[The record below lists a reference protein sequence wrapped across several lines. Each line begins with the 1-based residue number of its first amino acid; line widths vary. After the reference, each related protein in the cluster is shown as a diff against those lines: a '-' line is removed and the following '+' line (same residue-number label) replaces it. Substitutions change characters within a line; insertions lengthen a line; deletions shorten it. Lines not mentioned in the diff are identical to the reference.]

1 MIETLTE
8 PRVDLAV
15 ATMLRHQEIAR
26 YPALFCAEPES
37 RPGFQ
42 RIVRPGTGLVVVSAA
57 HTLLHPEEAEAI
69 AEYRLQQ
76 YVLAGLYDIAVVE
89 RLALRVDPAMQTLSG
104 ADIHVAI
111 GNTAGQFLCYLCF
124 QSALEDSGPNRR
136 RYTEGDQR
144 RRRYPVYPRIGDA
157 ERPIFPS
164 ESEYGRDVFGAHP
177 GLKLLPVAGVREL
190 MRLVRNQAIRTHT
203 DGLAVVEAIVA
214 SSRIV
219 RDRGNRIEATVGC
232 AGPEARRLFYGL
244 AIPMVYAPTA
254 RIVGENITGSVGDDT
269 LLWTPSSAEPGR
281 FWPFALSTADVIRD
295 SAYYDMLDTALSLP
309 YNEALRCL
317 KHLRRRGPIRPPRLL
332 VADHESGGT
341 IWTVDPIPRTR
352 IV

>member
-8 PRVDLAV
+8 PRTELA
-15 ATMLRHQEIAR
+15 ATTMLRRQETAR
-26 YPALFCAEPES
+26 YPALFCPTPEL

-57 HTLLHPEEAEAI
+57 HTMLHSEEAEAI

-89 RLALRVDPAMQTLSG
+89 RLALHADPAMKTLGG

-124 QSALEDSGPNRR
+124 QSALEEGGSNGR
-136 RYTEGDQR
+136 RYEHSQR
-144 RRRYPVYPRIGDA
+144 HGPRSIYPRIGDSD
-157 ERPIFPS
+157 RPIFPS
-164 ESEYGRDVFGAHP
+164 ESEYGSDVFGTHP
-177 GLKLLPVAGVREL
+177 GLRLLPVAGVREL

-232 AGPEARRLFYGL
+232 AGPEARRLFHGL
-244 AIPMVYAPTA
+244 AIPMVYAPNA
-254 RIVGENITGSVGDDT
+254 RIVGENITGSVGGNT
-269 LLWTPSSAEPGR
+269 LLWTPSSVEPGR

-295 SAYYDMLDTALSLP
+295 GAYYDTLDTALSMP
-309 YNEALRCL
+309 YDEALRCL
-317 KHLRRRGPIRPPRLL
+317 KHLRRRGPIRTPRLL
-332 VADHESGGT
+332 VAAHAAGGT
-341 IWTVDPIPRTR
+341 VWTVDPIHRTG

>member
-1 MIETLTE
+1 MLETLTE
-8 PRVDLAV
+8 PGVELTAK
-15 ATMLRHQEIAR
+15 TMLRRQETAR
-26 YPALFCAEPES
+26 YPALFSPTPES
-37 RPGFQ
+37 RPRFQ
-42 RIVRPGTGLVVVSAA
+42 RIIRPGTGLVVVSAA
-57 HTLLHPEEAEAI
+57 HAMLCPEEAEAI

-89 RLALRVDPAMQTLSG
+89 RMALRVDPAMQTLSG
-104 ADIHVAI
+104 ADIHVAV

-124 QSALEDSGPNRR
+124 QSALEDGEPKGRR
-136 RYTEGDQR
+136 HSHGHQCGGGC
-144 RRRYPVYPRIGDA
+144 PVYPRMGDSN
-157 ERPIFPS
+157 RPIFPS
-164 ESEYGRDVFGAHP
+164 ESEYGRDVFGSHP
-177 GLKLLPVAGVREL
+177 GLKLLPIAGVREL

-244 AIPMVYAPTA
+244 AIPMVYAPHT

-269 LLWTPSSAEPGR
+269 LLWTASSAEPGR

-295 SAYYDMLDTALSLP
+295 GAYYDMLDTALSLP
-309 YNEALRCL
+309 YDEALGCL

-332 VADHESGGT
+332 VADHEAGGSMWT
-341 IWTVDPIPRTR
+341 IDPIHRTR